1 MTHHNFFCRS
11 IVRSIVLSIV
21 LSISLSV
28 INLLFSLAAHAEI
41 VVVGHPSAPV
51 LTKSEAEQIFL
62 GKTRLFPNK
71 TAVKPFDLP
80 ETEQIYQHFYQ
91 KLANKTP
98 LVLRAYWSRMIFTGS
113 GEPPKT
119 VEDADELK
127 QMITEDPRV
136 LGYLEREDVD
146 ESVKILLSF
155 SKE

>member
-1 MTHHNFFCRS
+1 MTHKKFFSFILCFA
-11 IVRSIVLSIV
+11 
-21 LSISLSV
+21 
-28 INLLFSLAAHAEI
+28 NLLLTVTARAEI
-41 VVVGHPSAPV
+41 VVVGHPSAPQ

-80 ETEQIYQHFYQ
+80 ESEQIYAHFYQ
-91 KLANKTP
+91 QLANKTP

-127 QMITEDPRV
+127 QMIAEDPRV
-136 LGYLEREDVD
+136 LGYLDREDVD
-146 ESVKILLSF
+146 ASVKVLLSF
-155 SKE
+155 SDK